1 MFVPLRWGEGWD
13 EGIWPLGLLVLLRHP
28 VAQNLCEITMQKVH
42 KYIEIKERIKSGIL
56 NQIYKK
62 GESIPSERE
71 LASLYGVTRVTVQK
85 AVDSLVQEG
94 FIERIHGKGMFVLKN
109 SGTNVYLLNNETSDS
124 ILGFSRE
131 FQGRVKVSS
140 KLLSF
145 NVIQADATLAQHL
158 EISAGENVWFIRR
171 IRLLDG
177 NPVLVEDS
185 NIPQSVIATIPETI
199 LREGSLYGYIEEY
212 TGKKIKDADSIIEA
226 ALFDEE
232 LAPLLNVACGQ
243 PMLKITEV
251 TRLADK
257 TAFNY
262 SISYNRADIFRV
274 KNLRI
279 ER

>member
-1 MFVPLRWGEGWD
+1 
-13 EGIWPLGLLVLLRHP
+13 
-28 VAQNLCEITMQKVH
+28 MQKVH
-42 KYIEIKERIKSGIL
+42 KYIEIKERIKSDIL
-56 NQIYKK
+56 NQRYKK

-71 LASLYGVTRVTVQK
+71 LAGLYSVTRVTVQK
-85 AVDSLVQEG
+85 AMDNLVQEG

-109 SGTNVYLLNNETSDS
+109 SAASVYLLNNETSDS

-140 KLLSF
+140 RLLTLSL
-145 NVIQADATLAQHL
+145 IQADATLAQHL
-158 EISAGENVWFIRR
+158 EIAVGENVWFIRR

-185 NIPQSVIATIPETI
+185 NIPQRVIDTIPEKI
-199 LREGSLYGYIEEY
+199 LQEGSLYGYIEEY

-226 ALFDEE
+226 ALFDEA
-232 LAPLLNVACGQ
+232 LAPLLDIASGQ

-257 TAFNY
+257 TAFNF

>member
-1 MFVPLRWGEGWD
+1 
-13 EGIWPLGLLVLLRHP
+13 
-28 VAQNLCEITMQKVH
+28 MQKIH
-42 KYIEIKERIKSGIL
+42 KYVEIKERLKGDIL
-56 NQIYKK
+56 NQTYKK

-71 LASLYGVTRVTVQK
+71 LAGVYGVTRVTVQK
-85 AVDSLVQEG
+85 AIDILVQEG

-109 SGTNVYLLNNETSDS
+109 SAANVYLLNNETSDS

-140 KLLSF
+140 QLITQTI
-145 NVIQADATLAQHL
+145 IQADATLAQHL
-158 EISAGENVWFIRR
+158 EINTGDNVWFIRR

-185 NIPQSVIATIPETI
+185 NIPLRIIATIPESI
-199 LREGSLYGYIEEY
+199 LKEGSLYGYIEEY

-226 ALFDEE
+226 ALFDDE
-232 LAPLLNVACGQ
+232 LAPLLNITCGQ

>member
-1 MFVPLRWGEGWD
+1 MY
-13 EGIWPLGLLVLLRHP
+13 
-28 VAQNLCEITMQKVH
+28 KVH
-42 KYIEIKERIKSGIL
+42 KYIEIKDRIKNDIL
-56 NQIYKK
+56 NQKYRK

-71 LASLYGVTRVTVQK
+71 LATLYDVTRVTVQK
-85 AVDSLVQEG
+85 AMDNLVKEG

-109 SGTNVYLLNNETSDS
+109 TATNVYLLNNETSDS

-131 FQGRVKVSS
+131 FQGQVKVTSQ
-140 KLLSF
+140 LLSLDE
-145 NVIQADATLAQHL
+145 IDADTALAQHL
-158 EISAGENVWFIRR
+158 EIGVGDKVWSIRR

-185 NIPQSVIATIPETI
+185 NIPQSIIAEIPESV
-199 LREGSLYGYIEEY
+199 LREGSLYGYVEEY

-226 ALFDEE
+226 SLFDSE
-232 LAPLLNVACGQ
+232 LASLLNIASGL

>member
-1 MFVPLRWGEGWD
+1 
-13 EGIWPLGLLVLLRHP
+13 
-28 VAQNLCEITMQKVH
+28 MQKTH
-42 KYIEIKERIKSGIL
+42 KYLEIKERLKGDIL
-56 NQIYKK
+56 SQVYKK

-71 LASLYGVTRVTVQK
+71 LATQYDVTRVTVQK
-85 AVDSLVQEG
+85 AIDILVQEG

-109 SGTNVYLLNNETSDS
+109 TDTSVYLLNNETSDS

-140 KLLSF
+140 QLLKF
-145 NVIQADATLAQHL
+145 ELIQADATLAQHL
-158 EISAGENVWFIRR
+158 EITTGDNVWFIRR

-185 NIPQSVIATIPETI
+185 NIPQRIIDTIPEHI
-199 LREGSLYGYIEEY
+199 LKEGSLYGYVEEY

-226 ALFDEE
+226 ALFDAE
-232 LAPLLNVACGQ
+232 LAPLLNIASGL

-257 TAFNY
+257 TAFNF

>member
-1 MFVPLRWGEGWD
+1 
-13 EGIWPLGLLVLLRHP
+13 
-28 VAQNLCEITMQKVH
+28 MQKVH

-109 SGTNVYLLNNETSDS
+109 STANVYLLNNETSDS

-140 KLLSF
+140 QLLAF

-158 EISAGENVWFIRR
+158 DISIGDNVWFIRR

-177 NPVLVEDS
+177 NPVLVEDT
-185 NIPQSVIATIPETI
+185 NIPQSVIATIPDTI
-199 LREGSLYGYIEEY
+199 LKESSLYGYIEEY

-226 ALFDEE
+226 ALFDNE
-232 LAPLLNVACGQ
+232 LAPLLNISSGQ

-257 TAFNY
+257 TIFNY

>member
-1 MFVPLRWGEGWD
+1 
-13 EGIWPLGLLVLLRHP
+13 
-28 VAQNLCEITMQKVH
+28 MQKLH
-42 KYIEIKERIKSGIL
+42 KYVEIKERLKSDIL
-56 NQIYKK
+56 KQVYKK
-62 GESIPSERE
+62 GESIPSERD
-71 LASLYGVTRVTVQK
+71 LAGVYGVTRVTVQK
-85 AVDSLVQEG
+85 AIDILVQEG

-109 SGTNVYLLNNETSDS
+109 TAANVYLLNNETSDS

-140 KLLSF
+140 QLLKLER
-145 NVIQADATLAQHL
+145 IQADGELAQHL
-158 EISAGENVWFIRR
+158 EIPEGDNVWFIRR
-171 IRLLDG
+171 VRFLDG

-185 NIPQSVIATIPETI
+185 NIPQRVIETIPDVI
-199 LREGSLYGYIEEY
+199 LKEGSLYGYIEEY

-226 ALFDEE
+226 ALFDDE
-232 LAPLLNVACGQ
+232 LAPLLNTHSGQ

-257 TAFNY
+257 TAFNF

>member
-1 MFVPLRWGEGWD
+1 
-13 EGIWPLGLLVLLRHP
+13 
-28 VAQNLCEITMQKVH
+28 MQKIH
-42 KYIEIKERIKSGIL
+42 KYVEIKERLKGDIL
-56 NQIYKK
+56 NQTYKK
-62 GESIPSERE
+62 GDSIPSERE
-71 LASLYGVTRVTVQK
+71 LAGVYGVTRVTVQK
-85 AVDSLVQEG
+85 AIDVLVQEG

-109 SGTNVYLLNNETSDS
+109 SAASIYLLNNETSDS

-140 KLLSF
+140 QLIKLKLIAASP
-145 NVIQADATLAQHL
+145 DLAQHL
-158 EISAGENVWFIRR
+158 EINAGDNVWFIRR

-185 NIPQSVIATIPETI
+185 NIPQKIIETIPENI

-226 ALFDEE
+226 ALFDDEF
-232 LAPLLNVACGQ
+232 APLLNIASGQ

>member
-1 MFVPLRWGEGWD
+1 
-13 EGIWPLGLLVLLRHP
+13 
-28 VAQNLCEITMQKVH
+28 MQKIH
-42 KYIEIKERIKSGIL
+42 KYIEIKERLKSDIL

-71 LASLYGVTRVTVQK
+71 LADVYGVTRVTVQK
-85 AVDSLVQEG
+85 AIDILVQEG

-109 SGTNVYLLNNETSDS
+109 SAANVYLLNNETSDS

-140 KLLSF
+140 QLIKLELILANSE
-145 NVIQADATLAQHL
+145 LAQHL
-158 EISAGENVWFIRR
+158 EINEGDNVWFIRR

-185 NIPQSVIATIPETI
+185 NIPQRVVATIPENI
-199 LREGSLYGYIEEY
+199 LKEGSLYGYIEEY

-226 ALFDEE
+226 ALFDDEF
-232 LAPLLNVACGQ
+232 ASLLNIACGQ

>member
-1 MFVPLRWGEGWD
+1 
-13 EGIWPLGLLVLLRHP
+13 
-28 VAQNLCEITMQKVH
+28 MQKQH
-42 KYIEIKERIKSGIL
+42 KYVEIKERIKGDIL
-56 NQIYKK
+56 NQTYKK

-71 LASLYGVTRVTVQK
+71 LAALYGVTRITVQK
-85 AVDSLVQEG
+85 AMDILVQEG

-109 SGTNVYLLNNETSDS
+109 TATSVYLLNNETSDS

-140 KLLSF
+140 QLLKF
-145 NVIQADATLAQHL
+145 EVIQADTELAQHL
-158 EISAGENVWFIRR
+158 EINAGDSVWFIRR

-185 NIPQSVIATIPETI
+185 NIPQSVIGEIPENI
-199 LREGSLYGYIEEY
+199 LREGSLYGYIEEF

-226 ALFDEE
+226 ALFNGE
-232 LAPLLNVACGQ
+232 LAGLLNIASGQ

-257 TAFNY
+257 TAFNF

>member
-1 MFVPLRWGEGWD
+1 
-13 EGIWPLGLLVLLRHP
+13 
-28 VAQNLCEITMQKVH
+28 MQKVH
-42 KYIEIKERIKSGIL
+42 KYIEIKERIKRDIL
-56 NQIYKK
+56 NQKYKK

-85 AVDSLVQEG
+85 AMENLAQDG
-94 FIERIHGKGMFVLKN
+94 YIERIQGKGMFVLKN
-109 SGTNVYLLNNETSDS
+109 TETNVYLLNNETSDS
-124 ILGFSRE
+124 ILGFSRD
-131 FQGRVKVSS
+131 FQGQVKVTSR
-140 KLLSF
+140 LLSLEE
-145 NVIQADATLAQHL
+145 VTADTALAQHL
-158 EISAGENVWFIRR
+158 EINVGDSVWSIRR
-171 IRLLDG
+171 IRFLDG

-185 NIPQSVIATIPETI
+185 NIPQSVIRDIPESV

-226 ALFDEE
+226 ALFDDE
-232 LAPLLNVACGQ
+232 LGALLNISSGQ

-251 TRLADK
+251 TRLEDK
-257 TAFNY
+257 TAFNF

>member
-1 MFVPLRWGEGWD
+1 
-13 EGIWPLGLLVLLRHP
+13 
-28 VAQNLCEITMQKVH
+28 MQKTH
-42 KYIEIKERIKSGIL
+42 KYVEIKERIKGDIL
-56 NQIYKK
+56 NQTYKK

-71 LASLYGVTRVTVQK
+71 LAGLYGVTRVTVQK
-85 AVDSLVQEG
+85 AMDILVQEG

-109 SGTNVYLLNNETSDS
+109 TNTSVYLLNNETSDS
-124 ILGFSRE
+124 ILGFSRD

-140 KLLSF
+140 QLLKLDL
-145 NVIQADATLAQHL
+145 IQADATLAQHL
-158 EISAGENVWFIRR
+158 EISEGENVWFIRR

-177 NPVLVEDS
+177 TPVLVEDS
-185 NIPQSVIATIPETI
+185 NLPQRVIETIPENI
-199 LREGSLYGYIEEY
+199 LKEGSLYGYVEEY
-212 TGKKIKDADSIIEA
+212 TGKKIKDADSVIEA
-226 ALFDEE
+226 ALFDDE
-232 LAPLLNVACGQ
+232 LAPLLNISSGQ

-257 TAFNY
+257 TAFNF

>member
-1 MFVPLRWGEGWD
+1 
-13 EGIWPLGLLVLLRHP
+13 
-28 VAQNLCEITMQKVH
+28 MQKVH
-42 KYIEIKERIKSGIL
+42 KYIEIKERIKGDIL
-56 NQIYKK
+56 NQRYKK

-71 LASLYGVTRVTVQK
+71 LAGLYGVTRVTVQK
-85 AVDSLVQEG
+85 AMDNLVQEG

-109 SGTNVYLLNNETSDS
+109 SATNVYLLNNETSDS

-140 KLLSF
+140 QLLAF

-158 EISAGENVWFIRR
+158 EISPGENIWFIRR

-185 NIPQSVIATIPETI
+185 NIPQSIIDTIPEAI
-199 LREGSLYGYIEEY
+199 LKDGSLYGYIEEY

-226 ALFDEE
+226 ALFDDE
-232 LAPLLNVACGQ
+232 LAPLLNIASGQ